1 MESKILTPK
10 NIKSALKM
18 AWLAG
23 WMSHSPYEVDEIVE
37 GLFKDLV
44 ARSAQPT
51 EDSVSTTTKQNKED
65 THEI

>member
-10 NIKSALKM
+10 NIKSSLTM

-44 ARSAQPT
+44 ARSAQPET
-51 EDSVSTTTKQNKED
+51 KTTKQNKED
-65 THEI
+65 GTNELV